1 MPKLS
6 MPPIPLSFRFLLLS
20 PLLLLP
26 LLPAAAALPSAFRA
40 ECTRIVDG
48 DTIDVAHAGETVRIR
63 LEGIDCPERDQPFA
77 DEATALTALLVEG
90 KTVDVIAKERDA
102 YGRTAARVFIDGRD
116 VSAELLR
123 AGLATHYRKYN
134 SDWLLASLERQAR
147 AGRVGMWGSALPP
160 APPPAPP
167 AAPAPAP
174 ATQRPPR
181 PEAGAVPSAAYHGN
195 VKSRVFHAPG
205 CPDYGCRN
213 CTREFGS
220 REEALAAGFRPCG
233 LCRP

>member
-6 MPPIPLSFRFLLLS
+6 IPPVPLSFRFLLLS
-20 PLLLLP
+20 PLLLLS

-102 YGRTAARVFIDGRD
+102 YGRTAARVFVDGRD

-147 AGRVGMWGSALPP
+147 AGRVGMWGAG
-160 APPPAPP
+160 
-167 AAPAPAP
+167 PAPAP
-174 ATQRPPR
+174 ATREAPR
-181 PEAGAVPSAAYHGN
+181 TIAPNAPFHGN
-195 VKSRVFHAPG
+195 VRSRVFHSPS
-205 CPDYGCRN
+205 CPQYRCKN
-213 CTREFGS
+213 CTRELGS

>member
-1 MPKLS
+1 MPKTSVPDLLR
-6 MPPIPLSFRFLLLS
+6 PLRAGRSL
-20 PLLLLP
+20 PLLLLL
-26 LLPAAAALPSAFRA
+26 LLPAASALPPAFRA

-48 DTIDVAHAGETVRIR
+48 DTIDVSRDGETVRIR
-63 LEGIDCPERDQPFA
+63 LEGIDCPERNQPFA

-102 YGRTAARVFIDGRD
+102 YGRTAARVFVDGRD
-116 VSAELLR
+116 VSAELLK

-160 APPPAPP
+160 ALPPAPP
-167 AAPAPAP
+167 PAPAPAP

-181 PEAGAVPSAAYHGN
+181 PETGAVPSAAYHGN

-213 CTREFGS
+213 CTSELGS

-233 LCRP
+233 TCRP